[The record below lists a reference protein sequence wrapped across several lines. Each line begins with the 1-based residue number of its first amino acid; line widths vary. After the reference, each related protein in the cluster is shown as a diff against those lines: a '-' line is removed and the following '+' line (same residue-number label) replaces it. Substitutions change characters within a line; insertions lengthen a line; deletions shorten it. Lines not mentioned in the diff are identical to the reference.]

1 VKEIPELIPLAK
13 IPMYPSSQEIRD
25 AEPIF

>member
-13 IPMYPSSQEIRD
+13 IPMYPSSHEIRD